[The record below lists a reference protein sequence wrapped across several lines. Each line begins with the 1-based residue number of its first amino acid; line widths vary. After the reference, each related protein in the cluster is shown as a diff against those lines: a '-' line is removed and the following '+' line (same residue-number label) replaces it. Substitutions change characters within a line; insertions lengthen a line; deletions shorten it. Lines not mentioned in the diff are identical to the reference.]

1 MSDVDVSV
9 VIPCYNVEQYLDQAI
24 TSAEQND
31 RIRLEII
38 CVNDGSPDGSL
49 AIMREHERR
58 DPRVRVIDKPNGGY
72 GNSMNRGF
80 DEARGTYVAILEPDD
95 WVEPHM
101 YDDLFEFGMSFSL
114 ETPPDII
121 KTPYTRIWMPGT
133 RKEHRYNCSYYMR
146 TAPEVQPFTLKD
158 APRLIQ
164 HHPSIWSAIYRKEF
178 LDENGIRFME
188 VPGAGWVDNPFLIE
202 TLCQAKAIVY
212 KEQPY
217 YNYRED
223 LPTSSSA
230 RRTTTLPVERWHN
243 MADVLDR
250 LGVDDPGIRTSF
262 GVIAFRYAGGLIDAG
277 ALEDPETKQLMASM
291 FERMGR
297 DQILAIPNVAP
308 DFKRLALEL
317 IGEEV
322 PEIDNT
328 SYRDALVN
336 EFFYTVK
343 TNGIAFGFE
352 RFKLFVEQK
361 LSFSKAN
368 PNRTRSASI

>member
-1 MSDVDVSV
+1 
-9 VIPCYNVEQYLDQAI
+9 
-24 TSAEQND
+24 
-31 RIRLEII
+31 
-38 CVNDGSPDGSL
+38 
-49 AIMREHERR
+49 
-58 DPRVRVIDKPNGGY
+58 
-72 GNSMNRGF
+72 
-80 DEARGTYVAILEPDD
+80 
-95 WVEPHM
+95 
-101 YDDLFEFGMSFSL
+101 
-114 ETPPDII
+114 
-121 KTPYTRIWMPGT
+121 MPGT